1 MGPRLAV
8 IGAVAVVACAL
19 VTVPSLVAVA
29 QDIGGQEDGPQ
40 GPAPAE
46 MGPLVPRAESGQE
59 LFVESCA
66 SCHASDGSGTEYGPD
81 ITDAGEAAVDFQLRT
96 GRMPLADPSDQSVR
110 KEPAF
115 DDQEIK
121 DLVAFVGTLGNGPEI
136 PVVDAEAGDLQDG
149 QRLFVDNCAACHG
162 ATANGGAAG
171 VGALAPS
178 LFEAS
183 SLEIAEAIVTGPGEM
198 PVFVFDTEE
207 RNSIVRFIRYLQ
219 EEDAP
224 GGADIGGIGPVPEG
238 FVGWTVGMLTLGLL
252 CWLVGSRAK
261 RSGDPGA

>member
-1 MGPRLAV
+1 MGARIAV
-8 IGAVAVVACAL
+8 VVAVAGAACAL
-19 VTVPSLVAVA
+19 VSASALAAT
-29 QDIGGQEDGPQ
+29 
-40 GPAPAE
+40 AE
-46 MGPLVPRAESGQE
+46 EGRE

-81 ITDAGEAAVDFQLRT
+81 ITDAGEAAADFQLRT
-96 GRMPLADPSDQSVR
+96 GRMPLADPSDQAIR

-115 DDQEIK
+115 DEQEIEA
-121 DLVAFVGTLGNGPEI
+121 LVSYVGSLGVGPEI
-136 PVVDAEAGDLQDG
+136 PTVVVEAGELTEG
-149 QRLFVDNCAACHG
+149 QQLFVDNCAACHG

-183 SLEIAEAIVTGPGEM
+183 PLEIAEAIVTGPGEM
-198 PVFVFDTEE
+198 PVFGFDESE
-207 RNSIVRFIRYLQ
+207 RNSIVRFIGYLQ

-238 FVGWTVGMLTLGLL
+238 FIGWTVGMLTLGLV
-252 CWLVGSRAK
+252 CWLVGSRVK
-261 RSGDPGA
+261 RPEEDDR